1 MHTQCLAPALSKRQH
16 SQTNLPENGTA
27 NFLRMSFGWSP
38 RYTKWNEGFMVYQ
51 KQPVC
56 LFNGEQTHR
65 LPNNTGRMI
74 FPPTYIQEDLKAT
87 VWPSWNLCEQAYV
100 HTEVSAR
107 CIAPDK
113 RPCRGNN
120 DSNGVKVVHMPHTYD
135 GSLSV
140 KLQEWETM
148 SDLRHSVN
156 SVVRLCHAM

>member
-1 MHTQCLAPALSKRQH
+1 MFSPSPFKKATQPNQSPWERHSKFLADEFRLEPQIYKVKWRLHGLSKAACVMFTQR
-16 SQTNLPENGTA
+16 GA
-27 NFLRMSFGWSP
+27 N
-38 RYTKWNEGFMVYQ
+38 
-51 KQPVC
+51 
-56 LFNGEQTHR
+56 THR

-74 FPPTYIQEDLKAT
+74 FPPTYVQEDLKAT

-107 CIAPDK
+107 CIAQDK
-113 RPCRGNN
+113 RPSRGNN
-120 DSNGVKVVHMPHTYD
+120 DSNGMKVVHMPHTSD